1 MQKLSHAKIFYLG
14 GNCMSCLFCKIVN
27 GEIPASKIYE
37 DEHCIAFLD
46 IFPRAYGH
54 ALVITKEHYPT
65 LDAIADAKLP
75 PLLLAVKEVALLAKN
90 RLGAQG
96 YNLVSNNGEV
106 SGQEV
111 PHVHF
116 HILPR
121 FADSKIKFSFPPV
134 LKDCKEQLAQIF
146 RQYQQE

>member
-1 MQKLSHAKIFYLG
+1 
-14 GNCMSCLFCKIVN
+14 MSCLFCKIVK

-37 DEHCIAFLD
+37 DDHCLAFLD

-54 ALVITKEHYPT
+54 VLVITKEHYPT
-65 LDAIADAKLP
+65 LDAVADAGLA
-75 PLLLAVKEVALLAKN
+75 PLLAAIKKVALLAKD

-96 YNLVSNNGEV
+96 YNLISNNGEI

-116 HILPR
+116 HILPQ
-121 FADSKIKFSFPPV
+121 FADARVKLAFPPV
-134 LKDCKEQLAQIF
+134 REDCKEQLAQIHS
-146 RQYQQE
+146 RYQQ